1 MYVLY
6 AHTRA
11 LIQIN
16 MEMIMHMGQV
26 QLRVPQ
32 HHQRF
37 FILLAVVA
45 DSTMKG
51 INKVAQQLMELCLL
65 SLCVLLSSL
74 STNTKMFYVI

>member
-1 MYVLY
+1 MYVLC
-6 AHTRA
+6 AHTRT

-16 MEMIMHMGQV
+16 MEMIMHMGKV

-51 INKVAQQLMELCLL
+51 INKELMELCLL
-65 SLCVLLSSL
+65 SLCAFVFSS
-74 STNTKMFYVI
+74 N

>member
-1 MYVLY
+1 MC

-11 LIQIN
+11 LIQIS
-16 MEMIMHMGQV
+16 MEMIMHMGKV
-26 QLRVPQ
+26 QLRVAQ

-51 INKVAQQLMELCLL
+51 INKELTELCLL
-65 SLCVLLSSL
+65 SLCVLLSFL
-74 STNTKMFYVI
+74 PTNTKMFYVI